1 MLLAE
6 TGGRILPSSPKYNV
20 LLNPS
25 ISTPLSARSFSH
37 IMVKSTLVL
46 TLNNGVQIPA
56 LGFGTFAKEGVE
68 GLTHAAV
75 MTALNT
81 GYRHLDCAW

>member
-1 MLLAE
+1 M
-6 TGGRILPSSPKYNV
+6 TK
-20 LLNPS
+20 
-25 ISTPLSARSFSH
+25 STPIF
-37 IMVKSTLVL
+37 

-56 LGFGTFAKEGVE
+56 LGFGTFAKEGVT

-75 MTALNT
+75 VTALDT